1 MISQLISQYPRAAAA
16 APVTHH
22 PSPVTHH
29 PSLAVLAGILL
40 LAAGAMAA
48 PPAPKGPDPT
58 QKLAEIEQAQ
68 QAAAAQLAD
77 VQEKLKAVEA
87 RLAEAQEQLRRV
99 QDDGAIDRDM
109 LEKIRNENLGLYVMD
124 SSTKEMVTKVG
135 EQVEAL
141 SGQLEKFRIS
151 VGILAALVV
160 VLQAFGIALLF
171 IRRG

>member
-1 MISQLISQYPRAAAA
+1 
-16 APVTHH
+16 
-22 PSPVTHH
+22 
-29 PSLAVLAGILL
+29 
-40 LAAGAMAA
+40 
-48 PPAPKGPDPT
+48 
-58 QKLAEIEQAQ
+58 
-68 QAAAAQLAD
+68 
-77 VQEKLKAVEA
+77 
-87 RLAEAQEQLRRV
+87 
-99 QDDGAIDRDM
+99 
-109 LEKIRNENLGLYVMD
+109 VMD